1 MKNITLKYVYVRNN
15 EYIFTKDILSMSTVN
30 TSITRETLPMY
41 IGVKD
46 AVRMGITR
54 NSFYTLTHRDNDFVV
69 EIGGRVYLDRDNLLA
84 WLDQGGD
91 KKNNRKDKE

>member
-1 MKNITLKYVYVRNN
+1 MN
-15 EYIFTKDILSMSTVN
+15 TVT

-46 AVRMGITR
+46 AVKMGITR

-69 EIGGRVYLDRDNLLA
+69 EIGGRVYLDRDGLLA
-84 WLDQGGD
+84 WLDRGGD

>member
-1 MKNITLKYVYVRNN
+1 
-15 EYIFTKDILSMSTVN
+15 
-30 TSITRETLPMY
+30 MY
-41 IGVKD
+41 IGVHD

-84 WLDQGGD
+84 WLDHKVIVTVG
-91 KKNNRKDKE
+91 

>member
-1 MKNITLKYVYVRNN
+1 MN
-15 EYIFTKDILSMSTVN
+15 TVN

-54 NSFYTLTHRDNDFVV
+54 NRFYTLTHRDNDFVV

-84 WLDQGGD
+84 WLAQGGD
-91 KKNNRKDKE
+91 RSRKDKE

>member
-1 MKNITLKYVYVRNN
+1 MFALIYVYVSNN
-15 EYIFTKDILSMSTVN
+15 EYILKRIFDMSITH

-41 IGVKD
+41 IGVHD

-69 EIGGRVYLDRDNLLA
+69 EIGGRVYLDRDGLLA
-84 WLDQGGD
+84 WLDRGGD